1 MTIDRVATS
10 TQAQYMLQQI
20 MQSES
25 NLNKTQAQVAS
36 GETADTYEGI
46 GDQTAALQ
54 SAQSAAARTTG
65 YQAATQTA
73 LNQTN
78 LQDTQFTQLSNLA
91 NQLRTDVTNAAG
103 QGNAS
108 ELMTEVGS
116 VYSSIVGILN
126 TQDSSGNYIYGG
138 GNENTPPVSATTLSQ
153 LGSLSLSSDAFTNGD
168 ATTSVRTSDNTTV
181 PVGMTASDIGGS
193 LLATIKSIVDF
204 NNGSTGNFGATV
216 STAQSTFL
224 TSAIQSATSAAT
236 DVNNAAAQNGENY
249 AQLNDALTNQ
259 QSLSTMYAG
268 FVSNIANVNMGQ
280 AVANLSQDQVA
291 LQASMEV
298 TSQLSQISLLNYL
311 PASATG

>member
-1 MTIDRVATS
+1 MTIERVATS

-36 GETADTYEGI
+36 GETASTYEGI

-54 SAQSAAARTTG
+54 SAQASAARTTA

-78 LQDTQFTQLSNLA
+78 LQDTQLTQLSDLA
-91 NQLRTDVTNAAG
+91 NQLRTDVTNAVG
-103 QGNAS
+103 QGDAS
-108 ELMTEVGS
+108 DLMTEVGS
-116 VYSSIVGILN
+116 VYNEAVGILN
-126 TQDSSGNYIYGG
+126 TQDSNGNYIYGG
-138 GNENTPPVSATTLSQ
+138 GNESTPPVSATTLAQ
-153 LGSLSLSSDAFTNGD
+153 LGALGSSSQAFTNGN

-181 PVGMTASDIGGS
+181 PVGMTASGIGSS

-204 NNGSTGNFGATV
+204 NNGSTGNFSSTV

-268 FVSNIANVNMGQ
+268 FVSNIADVNMGT
-280 AVANLSQDQVA
+280 AVANLNQDQVA

-298 TSQLSQISLLNYL
+298 TSQLSQLSLLNYL
-311 PASATG
+311 PTTS